1 MKLLA
6 TRISASI
13 EQAGHLPGLA
23 EPANQLAAAL
33 QALGA
38 ATQAAWSTGIPDEA
52 MPNATTYLQAF
63 GQTVLARLS
72 VAAARNPTCRDM
84 RDDWF

>member
-23 EPANQLAAAL
+23 EPANQSAAAL

-38 ATQAAWSTGIPDEA
+38 ATQGAWSTGVPDEA
-52 MPNATTYLQAF
+52 LANATPYLQAF
-63 GQTVLARLS
+63 GHTLLAWLS
-72 VAAARNPTCRDM
+72 VAAARNPICRDM